1 MTEADLRHL
10 RQLAADIEQW
20 SPCMSYNDSY
30 FGEPPGQLKR
40 TVRELADEV
49 EALYLREVATCSAL
63 PPQPPLDGQVLADL
77 EEKIRMMERA
87 GQIIDPNVRLPIK
100 FLLGQVK

>member
-10 RQLAADIEQW
+10 RQLVGDIEQW
-20 SPCMSYNDSY
+20 LPCMSYNDSY

-49 EALYLREVATCSAL
+49 EALHLQVATSSSAE
-63 PPQPPLDGQVLADL
+63 PTPPLDLQDLVDL

-87 GQIIDPNVRLPIK
+87 GQIIDPNVRLPLK
-100 FLLGQVK
+100 FLLEQVK